1 MQREGTGG
9 ARKVI
14 SNCIIL
20 AVKMGRPR
28 WKQLASLIYVM
39 NNAHRASM
47 GLKRAPQDVYRV
59 ALSISLH
66 LCARAVTACTNQQEA
81 KQSMQFCMPALHK
94 VCQIISY
101 GVVVCSYIHIW
112 FYTGLPKCAT
122 DVCGTQQSLVACI
135 VWSKIVQCNSKF
147 PVTSKLVILLI
158 VTHELLQVYNYDVK
172 CTVIVVIIIITII
185 IILILTYLLH
195 GAESFLR
202 S

>member
-101 GVVVCSYIHIW
+101 GVVVC
-112 FYTGLPKCAT
+112 
-122 DVCGTQQSLVACI
+122 V
-135 VWSKIVQCNSKF
+135 
-147 PVTSKLVILLI
+147 
-158 VTHELLQVYNYDVK
+158 
-172 CTVIVVIIIITII
+172 
-185 IILILTYLLH
+185 LTYTSGSIPVFRNVQRMCVELSSHWWHVLC
-195 GAESFLR
+195 GRKLSSVTPSFQSPQNSL
-202 S
+202 SC